1 MPNKKY
7 GLSLS
12 QTEKR
17 ETKRAF
23 YIVLLIILSLLATL
37 LIEYM
42 VEDELQTMKLPAQG
56 ILLGITIMVI
66 ICISVQSAKAK

>member
-1 MPNKKY
+1 MPSKKY

-12 QTEKR
+12 KKEKQ

-23 YIVLLIILSLLATL
+23 YIVILIILSLLSTL

-42 VEDELQTMKLPAQG
+42 VEDELQTMKLPAQA

-66 ICISVQSAKAK
+66 ICISVKSAKTK